1 MDHWTS
7 WSWEVTNVTIW
18 DAEVSDSNAVNITSW
33 QDSERYIYILYIYN
47 YIYIACSICLVDESW
62 WVMMSPCFMHCPYEL
77 SDYKMTNKHNSQHSA
92 TIQRGW
98 PPGPKIEIPGVS
110 GLWLSNNIQHS
121 PLGLKICGGGA
132 LHGLAQSHRGT
143 PVVTIGFNPW
153 SNFRW
158 FLVPLLT
165 SDPPI
170 YNP

>member
-1 MDHWTS
+1 MLKSLIPTRWIS
-7 WSWEVTNVTIW
+7 PRGKIQ
-18 DAEVSDSNAVNITSW
+18 SDI
-33 QDSERYIYILYIYN
+33 YIYIYCIYIII

-165 SDPPI
+165 SDPPHL
-170 YNP
+170 